1 MNKTQTFFKGFIS
14 AFSLMP
20 RTQVQ
25 IPEEKAP
32 SDYVTEAWRMTG
44 EHLSNALGEANR
56 PNSKSQI

>member
-20 RTQVQ
+20 STRVHLS
-25 IPEEKAP
+25 EEKQP
-32 SDYVTEAWRMTG
+32 VDYVAEAWKMTG